1 MTAKEYDKLTQ
12 LTEIMDLK
20 KYWEHEALD
29 FTSWLAK
36 KKNIELL
43 SKATNLNI
51 EVIETESSVGNF
63 STDILAKDLDNNR
76 TIIIEN
82 QLEPIDVRCDMWLK

>member
-1 MTAKEYDKLTQ
+1 M
-12 LTEIMDLK
+12 
-20 KYWEHEALD
+20 D

-51 EVIETESSVGNF
+51 EMIETEFSVGNF
-63 STDILAKDLDNNR
+63 SAGILAKDLDNNR

>member
-1 MTAKEYDKLTQ
+1 MTAKECDKLTQ
-12 LTEIMDLK
+12 LTEITDLK

-36 KKNIELL
+36 KKNIEM
-43 SKATNLNI
+43 
-51 EVIETESSVGNF
+51 IETEASVGNF

>member
-1 MTAKEYDKLTQ
+1 MKLWI
-12 LTEIMDLK
+12 LPP
-20 KYWEHEALD
+20 
-29 FTSWLAK
+29 WLAK

-51 EVIETESSVGNF
+51 EVIETEASVGNF

>member
-1 MTAKEYDKLTQ
+1 MTAKECDKLTH
-12 LTEIMDLK
+12 LTEITDLK

-36 KKNIELL
+36 KKNIEM
-43 SKATNLNI
+43 
-51 EVIETESSVGNF
+51 IETEASVGNF